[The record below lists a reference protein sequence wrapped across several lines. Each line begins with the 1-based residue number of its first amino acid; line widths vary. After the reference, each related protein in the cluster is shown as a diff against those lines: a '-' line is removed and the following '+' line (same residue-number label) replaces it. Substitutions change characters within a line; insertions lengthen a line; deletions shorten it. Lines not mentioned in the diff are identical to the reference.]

1 MWGVYFIQA
10 QGYEVTKNIYM
21 HDNNSTILLA
31 KNGRFSSS
39 KSTNHIKNRYFM
51 IKDKIDK
58 GEIVIQYFPTGD
70 MWDDINTKALQGS
83 LLYKMRGRMMGI
95 GEYYDD
101 DIDSLNTHPDLLPS
115 QECSDNVSAK
125 YASVLVK
132 VGAIVKV
139 IEVAQNA
146 LPNAT
151 RKTQATVAAL
161 LLTRTM

>member
-1 MWGVYFIQA
+1 
-10 QGYEVTKNIYM
+10 
-21 HDNNSTILLA
+21 
-31 KNGRFSSS
+31 
-39 KSTNHIKNRYFM
+39 M